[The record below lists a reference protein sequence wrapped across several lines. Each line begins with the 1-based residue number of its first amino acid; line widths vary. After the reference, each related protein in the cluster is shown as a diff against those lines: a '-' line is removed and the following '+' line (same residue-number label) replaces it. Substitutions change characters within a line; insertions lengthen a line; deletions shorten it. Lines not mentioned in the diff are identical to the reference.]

1 MARPERNTV
10 DYFPHLLG
18 EGKKMYFIE
27 NKYGNN
33 GYATWYK
40 ILEKLG
46 ATEYHYLNLNKEE
59 EVMFLASKCKI
70 SEELLISIINDLSKM
85 DVFHKE
91 LWSNKIVW
99 CPQFIESIE
108 DAYKKR
114 NNKCIS
120 LDGLRILLDSLGVLK
135 LSKCITKGVGNTQS
149 KEEERKEK
157 KNIIIPSESEF
168 FEYCKTIKEF
178 PFSEYEYSIKS
189 KYESWVAN
197 GWKDGHNAEIKNW
210 KSKIKNTLPHLK
222 PIKAES
228 KKQTTA
234 PDYQAF
240 ING

>member
-46 ATEYHYLNLNKEE
+46 STEYHYLNLNRED
-59 EVMFLASKCKI
+59 EVMFLAAKCKV

-91 LWSNKIVW
+91 LWSQKIVW
-99 CPQFIESIE
+99 CPQFIESID

-114 NNKCIS
+114 NNKCIT
-120 LDGLRILLDSLGVLK
+120 LEGLGILLEGLGILKPSKSILKGDGKPQRIVKDSKGDKSKVEIPNEIEF
-135 LSKCITKGVGNTQS
+135 LS
-149 KEEERKEK
+149 
-157 KNIIIPSESEF
+157 
-168 FEYCKTIKEF
+168 YCKEQLNVKFPELEF
-178 PFSEYEYSIKS
+178 SLKA
-189 KYESWVAN
+189 KYEAWVNN
-197 GWKDGHNAEIKNW
+197 GWKDGNGSEIKNW
-210 KSKIKNTLPHLK
+210 KSKLKNVFPYLK
-222 PIKAES
+222 SFQITPN
-228 KKQTTA
+228 QNNNTTTT
-234 PDYQAF
+234 F
-240 ING
+240 N

>member
-120 LDGLRILLDSLGVLK
+120 LDGLRIQVKVNFL
-135 LSKCITKGVGNTQS
+135 
-149 KEEERKEK
+149 
-157 KNIIIPSESEF
+157 NI
-168 FEYCKTIKEF
+168 
-178 PFSEYEYSIKS
+178 
-189 KYESWVAN
+189 A
-197 GWKDGHNAEIKNW
+197 
-210 KSKIKNTLPHLK
+210 
-222 PIKAES
+222 
-228 KKQTTA
+228 KQ
-234 PDYQAF
+234 
-240 ING
+240 